1 MPEPRVLF
9 NVRIPMRDGVE
20 LANNVYLPPGGLA
33 AGPFPVIFV
42 RLPYN
47 KQNWAEVHAWRF
59 FTDHGYAMVVQDCR
73 GRHDS
78 DGEFYPF
85 LTEGPDGYD
94 SIEWIAAQ
102 PWCTGK
108 VGMMGGSYGGWVQ
121 WAAAK
126 ERPPHLTTI
135 VSSCAAG
142 KWQQELPW
150 WNGAVSFVMFN
161 WLYMM
166 LGHNNQVTGYPDW
179 ERVYRHLPLRTMDLA
194 LGKHIPA
201 WHDWLDH
208 PLLDDYWKAGLLDDV
223 FAELTLPAL
232 HLTGWYD
239 GDQPGQMY
247 FWDGMQRSPAAADQR
262 MIVGPWL
269 HGGVFRPVQ
278 TIRDEDYTPK
288 SVLDMNDVHLRWFDH
303 WLKGVDNGVLDEPA
317 VSYFLT
323 GVNEWRSSPVWP
335 PAELEERVLFLHSS
349 GSANTSLGDGVLSAE
364 TPQDE
369 PADSYVYDPED
380 VAQFSSVNFFPS
392 AAEMTY
398 ASMPADA
405 RPGELRDDVL
415 VYTTEPLSAPLTLAG
430 RPSVVLHVSS
440 DCPDTDFVVGLHDV
454 DPSGRSVPLS
464 RDEDHQ
470 YLVTQGGR
478 MRMRFRAGLDREVFM
493 TPGEVYELRL
503 ELRDVAHVVKPGH
516 RLRLVVLSWD
526 FPSSSRNLNTDESI
540 ADGTTIRVA
549 TNTVHHSFAAPSRV
563 LLPVAPPTVPRL
575 LGQKA
580 SYLH

>member
-1 MPEPRVLF
+1 
-9 NVRIPMRDGVE
+9 MRDGVE
-20 LANNVYLPPGGLA
+20 LANNVYLPAGGVT

-47 KQNWAEVHAWRF
+47 KQNWAETHAWRF
-59 FTDHGYAMVVQDCR
+59 FTERGYAMVVQDCR

-108 VGMMGGSYGGWVQ
+108 IGMMGGSYGGWVQ

-126 ERPPHLTTI
+126 EQPPHLTTI

-142 KWQQELPW
+142 KWQEELPW
-150 WNGAVSFVMFN
+150 WNGAISFVMFN

-208 PLLDDYWKAGLLDDV
+208 PMLDDYWTSGRLDSV
-223 FAELTLPAL
+223 FEQLTLPAL

-239 GDQPGQMY
+239 GDQPGQMH
-247 FWDGMQRSPAAADQR
+247 FWDGMQQSQAAAEQR

-278 TIRDEDYTPK
+278 TVRDEDYTPK
-288 SVLDMNDVHLRWFDH
+288 SVLDMNDVHLRWFDY
-303 WLKGVDNGVLDEPA
+303 WLKGIDNGVLDEPA

-323 GVNEWRSSPVWP
+323 GVNEWRTGPSWP
-335 PAELEERVLFLHSS
+335 PPEAVETSFFLHSK
-349 GSANTSLGDGVLSAE
+349 GSANTSLGDGALSSE
-364 TPQDE
+364 EPGDE
-369 PADSYVYDPED
+369 PADSYRYDPED

-398 ASMPADA
+398 ASLPADA
-405 RPGELRDDVL
+405 RPSELRDDVL
-415 VYTTEPLSAPLTLAG
+415 VYTSDPLQEDLQVLG
-430 RPSVVLHVSS
+430 RPLVVLHAGS

-454 DPSGRSVPLS
+454 DPKGRSVPLS

-478 MRMRFRAGLDREVFM
+478 MRARFREGLDREVFM
-493 TPGEVYELRL
+493 TPGEVYEFRI
-503 ELRDVAHVVKPGH
+503 ECRDVAHVFKKGH
-516 RLRLVVLSWD
+516 RMRLVVLSWD

-540 ADGTTIRVA
+540 ADGTAIRIA
-549 TNTVHHSFAAPSRV
+549 TNSVHHTSAAPSRV
-563 LLPVAPPTVPRL
+563 LLPCVRST
-575 LGQKA
+575 
-580 SYLH
+580 